1 MTAVKI
7 KTKIF
12 LWINKVFVFYNY
24 RRTFSVILHSYFL
37 QFKPKPVNSLV
48 QCSDKTSYFG

>member
-7 KTKIF
+7 KKIF